1 MVQHKNNK
9 KNQNASVKKSKGK
22 NDKGKKDNSKAAN
35 KQQKAKPQ
43 SAEELDAALMKYMGV
58 SAQKDALED
67 QLNSYFNNKDE
78 TNA

>member
-1 MVQHKNNK
+1 MVQHRNSK
-9 KNQNASVKKSKGK
+9 KNQSSSVKKG
-22 NDKGKKDNSKAAN
+22 KGKKDNHKGTT
-35 KQQKAKPQ
+35 KQKSKPQ
-43 SAEELDAALMKYMGV
+43 SAEELDEALMKYMGV